1 MPKNQLLNK
10 ISNGRFSV
18 LELEIFHPE
27 TSRSTKNSPPDF
39 WIVLC
44 FKEKTDKD
52 EKTMQWIRPEE
63 LSDIRESAKRWKLE
77 REQRD
82 REAYRQMSI
91 EYGVKI
97 ECYGDI
103 LAEIDR
109 QDEIFRTCKLCGF
122 ISSTTD
128 RTLAHRNSEKC
139 RKRIA
144 EKKGIPYVPK
154 CQLPKFCKACNT
166 TVQACS
172 WTRHL
177 TSVKH
182 LKNISGKEDVYYCTT
197 CHKDFTHK
205 SRPKRSYERHLKN
218 KTHLK
223 KVNGVVMIV

>member
-1 MPKNQLLNK
+1 MPRNQLPNNLLD
-10 ISNGRFSV
+10 GRFSV
-18 LELEIFHPE
+18 QDMERK

-63 LSDIRESAKRWKLE
+63 LSEIRESAKRWKLE

-109 QDEIFRTCKLCGF
+109 QDEKSRTCMLCGF
-122 ISSTTD
+122 IASTTS
-128 RTLAHRNSEKC
+128 RIFSHRDSEHC

-144 EKKGIPYVPK
+144 EQKGIPYVPHSK
-154 CQLPKFCKACNT
+154 LPKFCKACNT
-166 TVQACS
+166 PRTGHDTRRPSSTSKTSPGKKTCS
-172 WTRHL
+172 IAQFVTR
-177 TSVKH
+177 TSP
-182 LKNISGKEDVYYCTT
+182 T
-197 CHKDFTHK
+197 
-205 SRPKRSYERHLKN
+205 SRDPSDPTRD
-218 KTHLK
+218 
-223 KVNGVVMIV
+223 I